1 MARDTLAVTFSRVL
15 RGLWGLRLRA
25 AARVRGRAFF
35 CTALAGVSGYNIC
48 VNSDLTVSCNCNDI
62 DGSGHIG
69 DLGTQTFDEIFSG
82 ETAARFRSELVAGRL
97 PTLWCAR
104 CSDLRVVGRPGAK
117 RAVESF
123 HAPLRAVMVENTNA
137 CNLRCLS
144 CARSSVG
151 RTRARRSM
159 SLDDVRRVAGEI
171 ARAGIRSVSFVNLG
185 EPFASANIRREIEIL
200 REANTDLTIG
210 TSTNGL
216 LIADDDAREA
226 ALLFDS
232 VSFSIDGVST
242 PMVRRYQRGGD
253 FARAWGNMRELV
265 RLRDARG
272 LNRPRVTW
280 KYVLFNWND
289 RGDVIERALALGRA
303 AGVDD
308 MFFRGTFSP
317 VYGMS
322 LRYHFGLMV
331 DLGEPAWRG
340 RYVRLR

>member
-1 MARDTLAVTFSRVL
+1 MARDTLAVAFSRAL

-25 AARVRGRAFF
+25 SACVRRRAFF
-35 CTALAGVSGYNIC
+35 CTALAGASGYNIC
-48 VNSDLTVSCNCNDI
+48 VNSDLSVSCNCSDV

-69 DLGTQTFDEIFSG
+69 DLGTQTLDEIFSG
-82 ETAARFRSELVAGRL
+82 PTATRFRRELFAGRL
-97 PTLWCAR
+97 PTSWCAR
-104 CSDLRVVGRPGAK
+104 CVDLRVVGRTGAK
-117 RAVESF
+117 RTVESF

-144 CARSSVG
+144 CARSSIG

-159 SLDDVRRVAGEI
+159 SLDDVKRVADEI
-171 ARAGIRSVSFVNLG
+171 ARSDVRSVSFFNLG
-185 EPFASANIRREIEIL
+185 EPFASTNIRREIEIL
-200 REANTDLTIG
+200 REAVPDLTIV

-216 LIADDDAREA
+216 LIESDDAREA
-226 ALLFDS
+226 ALLFDA

-272 LNRPRVTW
+272 LDRPRVIW

-303 AGVDD
+303 AGVDE
-308 MFFRGTFSP
+308 MLFRGTFSP
-317 VYGMS
+317 AYGMS
-322 LRYHFGLMV
+322 LRYHLGLM
-331 DLGEPAWRG
+331 DGLGEPTWRG
-340 RYVRLR
+340 RRVRLR